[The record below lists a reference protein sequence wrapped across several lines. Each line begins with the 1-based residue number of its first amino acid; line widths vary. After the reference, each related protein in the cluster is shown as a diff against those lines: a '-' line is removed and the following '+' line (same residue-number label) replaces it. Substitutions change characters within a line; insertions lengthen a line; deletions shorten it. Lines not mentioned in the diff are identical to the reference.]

1 MRLIGSQTSPFV
13 RKVRV
18 LLIEKGFDDIEVEN
32 VNAFEDPKELVAHN
46 PMSRVPVMILTNGV
60 VFYDSKLIV
69 DYIESNMQGPKFVP
83 EAGASRW
90 FVLQAE
96 AHADTMIDV
105 AIRSIL
111 ERKRPADKQ
120 IKEKIVRDEI
130 AVARGVGAAAK
141 MIKGMDAKL
150 NLGHISIAC
159 AMAYVDFRMPHLK
172 WRDRHPELSAWYQ
185 EMRLRASMQATV
197 PEDPAV

>member
-1 MRLIGSQTSPFV
+1 MRLIGSPTSPFV

-32 VNAFEDPKELVAHN
+32 VNAFEDPKELIAHN
-46 PMSRVPVMILTNGV
+46 PLSRVPVMVLTKGV
-60 VFYDSKLIV
+60 ALYDSKLIV

-105 AIRSIL
+105 AIRSML
-111 ERKRPADKQ
+111 ERKRPVEKQ
-120 IKEKIVRDEI
+120 MKEKIVRDEI

-150 NLGHISIAC
+150 NLGHIAIAC
-159 AMAYVDFRMPHLK
+159 AMAYVDFRLPHLK

-185 EMRLRASMQATV
+185 EMRLRASMQATA
-197 PEDPAV
+197 PEDPV

>member
-1 MRLIGSQTSPFV
+1 MRLIGSPTSPFV

-32 VNAFEDPKELVAHN
+32 VNAFEDPKELIAHN

-60 VFYDSKLIV
+60 AFYDSKLIV

-105 AIRSIL
+105 AIRSML
-111 ERKRPADKQ
+111 ERKRPAEKQ
-120 IKEKIVRDEI
+120 MKEKIVRDEI

-141 MIKGMDAKL
+141 MIKGMDAQL
-150 NLGHISIAC
+150 NLGHIAIAC
-159 AMAYVDFRMPHLK
+159 AMAYVDFRLPHLK

-185 EMRLRASMQATV
+185 EMRLRASMQATA
-197 PEDPAV
+197 PEDPV

>member
-1 MRLIGSQTSPFV
+1 MRLIGSPTSPFV

-32 VNAFEDPKELVAHN
+32 VNAFEDPKELLVHN
-46 PMSRVPVMILTNGV
+46 PLSRVPVMVLTNGV
-60 VFYDSKLIV
+60 AFYDSKLIV

-90 FVLQAE
+90 FVLQAQ
-96 AHADTMIDV
+96 ALADTMVDV
-105 AIRSIL
+105 AIRSML
-111 ERKRPADKQ
+111 ERKRPAEKQ
-120 IKEKIVRDEI
+120 IKEKITRDEI
-130 AVARGVGAAAK
+130 AVARGIGAAAK
-141 MIKGMDAKL
+141 MIKGMDAQL

-159 AMAYVDFRMPHLK
+159 AMGYVDFRLPHLK

-185 EMRLRASMQATV
+185 EMRLRASMQATA
-197 PEDPAV
+197 PEDPS